1 MRSAASFRYSP
12 AMSGTSDSPSAKRQG
27 PRALC
32 VLLWGTYDTGK
43 PRIRILS
50 RGLIDEGVLLQTIHA
65 NIWEG
70 IEDKSQ
76 VRGMGTALRILGKA
90 LWSYPMLL
98 WRLFRAPR
106 PDFILVSYPG
116 ILDVLLACCVGRIRR
131 IPVAFDVFISLY
143 DTIVEDR
150 ALIRP
155 GTLPARV
162 LHALEGWA
170 LRCADLVFM
179 DTRAHAARIEALFAL
194 PAGSCGHVWVGA
206 ESDIFQ
212 ANSAEELSSAD
223 RMSVLFYGQYIPLHG
238 LPVIVEAA
246 AILRDL
252 PIDWLL
258 IGRGQESTRI
268 ETMLREN
275 PLPQVLRLPWV
286 RYEQLRHH
294 LAAAHLCLGIF
305 GGSRKAASVIPNKV
319 FQLVA
324 AGRPL
329 ITQDSPAIRELF
341 DESNACH
348 QLVPA
353 GDAAALAAAV
363 ERYFTSGRWRYPHSC
378 HRELQHRIA
387 ERAIARQLIALLQTY
402 LSESQES
409 S

>member
-1 MRSAASFRYSP
+1 
-12 AMSGTSDSPSAKRQG
+12 MSGTCDSSSAERQG
-27 PRALC
+27 CVALR

-50 RGLIDEGVLLQTIHA
+50 KGLVEEGILLQVIHA
-65 NIWEG
+65 DLWDG

-76 VRGMGTALRILGKA
+76 VRGLWTMLRILGKA
-90 LWSYPMLL
+90 IWSYPILL
-98 WRLFRAPR
+98 WRLIRAPR
-106 PDFILVSYPG
+106 PDIILVSYPG
-116 ILDVLLACCVGRIRR
+116 ILDALLACCIGRLRR

-143 DTIVEDR
+143 DTIVQDR

-155 GTLPARV
+155 GTILARILRAV
-162 LHALEGWA
+162 ERWA
-170 LRCADLVFM
+170 LRRADLIFM
-179 DTRAHAARIEALFAL
+179 DTRAHAAHIEALFSL

-206 ESDIFQ
+206 ESDIFR
-212 ANSAEELSSAD
+212 ADSTAVPVSAD

-258 IGRGQESTRI
+258 IGRGQESSHI
-268 ETMLREN
+268 EQMLREK
-275 PLPQVLRLPWV
+275 PLPHVLRLPWV

-294 LAAAHLCLGIF
+294 MAAAHVCLGIF
-305 GGSRKAASVIPNKV
+305 GNSQKAASVIPNKV

-329 ITQDSPAIRELF
+329 ITRDSAAIRELF

-363 ERYFTSGRWRYPHSC
+363 ERYFNSGFWREARSC
-378 HRELQHRIA
+378 HQELQDRIF
-387 ERAIARQLIALLQTY
+387 ERPVARQFISLLQQY
-402 LSESQES
+402 LSRS
-409 S
+409 